1 MKFLRILLVIALIC
15 AFFPGI
21 AYSRLTEGSGVDEN
35 EINEA
40 RAEMME
46 AYEARREFG
55 QQRYYSDDPPEQNKT
70 EDAIDEYFDLWGN
83 GLEFTHKKLTEYIE
97 SRRNFTKN
105 TYNKGK
111 DLADAYSEF
120 RNNAKE
126 KRNEILEDLYNRGKK
141 GFQNTFAGIKRFGEW
156 INSIEVD
163 ADLDVSITAGGD
175 REVEDTAP
183 SDGFVLDE
191 GDEDLTSPPHNAHP
205 DHYLPEEADQGSQP
219 VPDHY
224 LPEEADQGS
233 QPVPDHYLPE
243 EADQGSQPVPDHYLP
258 EEADQ
263 GSQPVPDHYLPEEVV
278 QDNGSVPDHYLP
290 SVPGKVRVGGSVLR
304 VRTTPWGEI
313 VDHLADGA
321 DIKIIGEKD
330 DWYLISHNGQQ
341 AYVHK
346 NYVDTPEQDASM
358 QEPVTDAPA
367 SESDPSDNIV
377 TDPSLLSG
385 NGTSQAALSW
395 ALNQTAGGNQN
406 GYNRNNSLTSKNP
419 ACWNNWCL
427 AFCATAYG
435 RKIPELTAGSAIDSY
450 YKFEQAGKIQH
461 SSPPPAGAVLF
472 QDKTGRNP
480 WGHIFIATG
489 ETDSSGDPI
498 IVTSGWPGYDGIHK
512 ITLSKMRQMYSA
524 KYLGW
529 ALPN

>member
-21 AYSRLTEGSGVDEN
+21 AHSRLNEDTGVDED

-40 RAEMME
+40 RAAMME

-55 QQRYYSDDPPEQNKT
+55 RQRYYSEDPPDQNKG
-70 EDAIDEYFDLWGN
+70 EELIDKYFDIWGN
-83 GLEFTHKKLTEYIE
+83 GLEFTHKKLTEFIE

-105 TYNKGK
+105 AYNTAK
-111 DLADAYSEF
+111 DISDSYSEW
-120 RNNAKE
+120 RNNVKE
-126 KRNEILEDLYNRGKK
+126 KRNEMLQNLYNKGKQ
-141 GFQNTFAGIKRFGEW
+141 GFQNAFGAIKDFGEW
-156 INSIEVD
+156 LNSIEVD
-163 ADLDVSITAGGD
+163 VDISITAGGD
-175 REVEDTAP
+175 RQVDETAP

-191 GDEDLTSPPHNAHP
+191 GEEDLTGTRNDGPDSLPGNQHHGPIP
-205 DHYLPEEADQGSQP
+205 DHYLPEESDQDSP
-219 VPDHY
+219 
-224 LPEEADQGS
+224 AI
-233 QPVPDHYLPE
+233 
-243 EADQGSQPVPDHYLP
+243 
-258 EEADQ
+258 
-263 GSQPVPDHYLPEEVV
+263 PDHYLPEEVIE
-278 QDNGSVPDHYLP
+278 DTASVPDHYLP
-290 SVPGKVRVGGSVLR
+290 SIPGTVRVGGSVLR
-304 VRTTPWGEI
+304 VRTSPWGEI

-321 DIKIIGEKD
+321 EIKIIGEKD

-346 NYVDTPEQDASM
+346 NYVDTPEQEASM

-367 SESDPSDNIV
+367 SESDPSDTFV

-385 NGTSQAALSW
+385 NGTSKAALSW
-395 ALNQTAGGNQN
+395 AINQIPGGDQN
-406 GYNRNNSLTSKNP
+406 GYNSNNGLTSKDP

-435 RKIPELTAGSAIDSY
+435 RKVPELTAGSAIDSY
-450 YKFEQAGKIQH
+450 YKFKQGGKIQH

-472 QDKTGRNP
+472 QDKTSSNP

-498 IVTSGWPGYDGIHK
+498 IVTTGWPGYDGIHK
-512 ITLSKMRQMYSA
+512 ITLSQMRQKYSA
-524 KYLGW
+524 EYLGW